1 MDPLPQATT
10 RLGINIVLLLAGVVA
25 LRLGQSVIIPLLI
38 AMLLAAV
45 LGPAASWLHRVLRFS
60 WPMACLSVICG
71 LVVVNLL
78 LILVFT
84 VAATRMVQQ
93 LPSSNQEIFQ
103 FYEKFRANLE
113 QAWPWPLDH
122 ELFP

>member
-1 MDPLPQATT
+1 MNPLPQATT

-45 LGPAASWLHRVLRFS
+45 LGPAASWLHRVLKFS
-60 WPMACLSVICG
+60 WPMACLTVIFG
-71 LVVVNLL
+71 LVLMNLLLVVV
-78 LILVFT
+78 FP

-93 LPSSNQEIFQ
+93 LPSSDKEI
-103 FYEKFRANLE
+103 L
-113 QAWPWPLDH
+113 H
-122 ELFP
+122 